1 MDDYGS
7 NERIFVGVVGNESD
21 VKTVSPY
28 SDSFVGYNEYT
39 LNDVSQLNNGEY
51 LKTPPKRDPFG
62 DSEYIAYI
70 QNMRKKYQC

>member
-21 VKTVSPY
+21 VKTASPY
-28 SDSFVGYNEYT
+28 SDSFVGYDEYT

-51 LKTPPKRDPFG
+51 LKTPSKRDPFV

-70 QNMRKKYQC
+70 QNMRKKYQL